1 MSMVNLFTIILSLFK
16 IKQLT
21 NIGCKDTY
29 FLLIKQIFS
38 KQIDAKYQ
46 LYGTL
51 CIFSV
56 YFITFRKHF
65 RHLLS
70 QNVKYRKKLDT
81 KGKF

>member
-1 MSMVNLFTIILSLFK
+1 MVNLFTIILSLFK

-46 LYGTL
+46 HYGTL

-56 YFITFRKHF
+56 YFITFRKYF